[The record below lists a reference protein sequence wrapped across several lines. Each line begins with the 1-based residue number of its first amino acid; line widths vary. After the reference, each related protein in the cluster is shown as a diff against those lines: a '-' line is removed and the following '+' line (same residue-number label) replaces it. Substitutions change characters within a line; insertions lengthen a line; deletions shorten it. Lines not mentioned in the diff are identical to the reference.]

1 MIKILFRTLII
12 FTLLNFCLAYSLAK
26 KDYNDGDMI
35 IANINGRS
43 LQLIVAISDQEKA
56 KGLSNRKEIP
66 YDGMIFLFEK
76 PKNLAFWMKDMHFPI
91 DIIWIN
97 NNKVIEVSE
106 NIKPE
111 PNINEYNLK
120 KYSPSQRANIVLEL
134 SAGKA
139 KQLNIRNG
147 SIIKLQPGKQND
159 RYKY

>member
-1 MIKILFRTLII
+1 
-12 FTLLNFCLAYSLAK
+12 
-26 KDYNDGDMI
+26 
-35 IANINGRS
+35 
-43 LQLIVAISDQEKA
+43 
-56 KGLSNRKEIP
+56 
-66 YDGMIFLFEK
+66 MIFLFEK

-120 KYSPSQRANIVLEL
+120 KYSSSQRANIVLEL

-139 KQLNIRNG
+139 KQLNIKNG
-147 SIIKLQPGKQND
+147 SIIKLQPEKQND
-159 RYKY
+159 RYKH